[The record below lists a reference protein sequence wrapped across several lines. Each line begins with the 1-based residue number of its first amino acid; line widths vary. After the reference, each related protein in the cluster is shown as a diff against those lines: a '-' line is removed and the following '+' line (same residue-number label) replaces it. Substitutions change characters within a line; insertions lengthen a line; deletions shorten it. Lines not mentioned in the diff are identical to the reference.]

1 MANYFI
7 TINLLNNIIELTS
20 RDSLM
25 VRCQAHNLETVIA
38 CEGSNPSPAT
48 KKTELEFSSMSDIC
62 FMNIGVVALDS
73 RKNACFCYGFS
84 EVNRGRFRELQI
96 IFKIKLHI

>member
-1 MANYFI
+1 MSIVGSRPSISTNFVNDFNYM
-7 TINLLNNIIELTS
+7 

-48 KKTELEFSSMSDIC
+48 IKKHYNESSERYAVSGSNPHEGM
-62 FMNIGVVALDS
+62 
-73 RKNACFCYGFS
+73 
-84 EVNRGRFRELQI
+84 
-96 IFKIKLHI
+96 

>member
-1 MANYFI
+1 M
-7 TINLLNNIIELTS
+7 

-48 KKTELEFSSMSDIC
+48 IKKHYNESSERYAVSGSNPHEGM
-62 FMNIGVVALDS
+62 
-73 RKNACFCYGFS
+73 
-84 EVNRGRFRELQI
+84 
-96 IFKIKLHI
+96 